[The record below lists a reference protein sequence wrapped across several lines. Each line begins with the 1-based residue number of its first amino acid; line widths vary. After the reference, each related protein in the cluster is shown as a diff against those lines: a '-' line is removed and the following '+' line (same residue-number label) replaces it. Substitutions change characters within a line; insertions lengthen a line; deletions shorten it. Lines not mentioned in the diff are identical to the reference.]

1 MYAPPKLPNPTAAL
15 PPTPEVVPPEL
26 PAPGWYEAAAAAVW
40 LYWLLLLLYP
50 P

>member
-15 PPTPEVVPPEL
+15 LLPPDVPEL

-40 LYWLLLLLYP
+40 LYWLLVLLLYP